1 MPPAKGDE
9 GVNSFLGNLKHQG
22 GAIGVE
28 QLRVSLLKSKD
39 FKGRFNSFQWVR
51 SKVYKG
57 VRSKAF
63 EGVRSNIIK
72 GLRIKVVKR

>member
-1 MPPAKGDE
+1 MSSTVKSPIWRKERIVPPAKGDE

-39 FKGRFNSFQWVR
+39 FRGRFN
-51 SKVYKG
+51 Y
-57 VRSKAF
+57 
-63 EGVRSNIIK
+63 
-72 GLRIKVVKR
+72 